1 MFSSDLPAFVGCF
14 VVDALAGM
22 GRTFIARGAVG
33 ALEQVSLYAGGGRTT
48 GESGREGRATFTR
61 RRLHSVQAI
70 EALFTLLS
78 PGLGPAVGL
87 SGGDV
92 RGRIGRR
99 VL

>member
-1 MFSSDLPAFVGCF
+1 MFGSDLPALVGCF
-14 VVDALAGM
+14 VVNALAGM

-33 ALEQVSLYAGGGRTT
+33 TLEQVSLYAGEGRTA
-48 GESGREGRATFTR
+48 GESGREDRATFTR

-78 PGLGPAVGL
+78 SALAPAVGF